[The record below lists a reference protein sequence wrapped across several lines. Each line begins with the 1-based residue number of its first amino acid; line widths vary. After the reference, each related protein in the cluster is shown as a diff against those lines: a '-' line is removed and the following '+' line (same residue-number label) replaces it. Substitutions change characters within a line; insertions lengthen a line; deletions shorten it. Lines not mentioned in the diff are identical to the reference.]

1 MKSHLLGTI
10 RFDFTKDELLIAN
23 ETKRLDIFYGGS
35 LNMKRL
41 NNSKH
46 GLLPYQRIKIL
57 YDRIIHCLEI
67 DQISSKYGV
76 PYSTIRYCINL

>member
-41 NNSKH
+41 NYSKH
-46 GLLPYQRIKIL
+46 GLLPYQRIEIL

-67 DQISSKYGV
+67 DQISSK
-76 PYSTIRYCINL
+76 